1 MQRDLWSAFAE
12 RSQRRAERA
21 ERLRRLDTDL
31 DWRSWLRHRFAPYW
45 YGLLVVFA
53 DIAVLASVFSFL
65 PRPAG
70 PESYAI
76 AIGFVVPTA
85 YLEWE
90 LYRILWPGDD
100 EVLES
105 LERKAAATRAAT
117 GLIRP
122 ESPENPADG
131 RPPGGAGGD
140 GGTRET

>member
-12 RSQRRAERA
+12 RSQRRAERQ

-31 DWRSWLRHRFAPYW
+31 DWRSWLRHRFAAYW

-53 DIAVLASVFSFL
+53 DIGVIASVFSFL
-65 PRPAG
+65 PQPAG
-70 PESYAI
+70 PGTYAI
-76 AIGFVVPTA
+76 GIAFVVPAA

-90 LYRILWPGDD
+90 LYRMLWPGDD

-105 LERKAAATRAAT
+105 LERKAEADRAAD
-117 GLIRP
+117 P
-122 ESPENPADG
+122 SAPARAARTSGEG
-131 RPPGGAGGD
+131 RAPPGGD